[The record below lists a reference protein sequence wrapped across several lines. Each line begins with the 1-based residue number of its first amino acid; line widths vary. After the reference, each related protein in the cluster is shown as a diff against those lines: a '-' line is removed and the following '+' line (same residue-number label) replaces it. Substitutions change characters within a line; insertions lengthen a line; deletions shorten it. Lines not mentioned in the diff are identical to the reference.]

1 MKRKVT
7 SMVIVTRESMDFIGC
22 GFERCFRCDKPT
34 KYWYAPNDVPCCQEC
49 AEKVSPEDI
58 PTKQEWISEGN

>member
-1 MKRKVT
+1 
-7 SMVIVTRESMDFIGC
+7 MDFIGC
-22 GFERCFRCDKPT
+22 DFERCFRCDKPT